1 VSEWQPI
8 EGHDGYSVSRDG
20 QVKGPRGRLLT
31 PWLNDQGYPY
41 VRLGRPRRM
50 ARVHRLVAAA
60 FLPNPEGLPIVNHR
74 DNDRANCCADNLEW
88 ATQWA
93 NLDHAAKQGR
103 MQRDY
108 WIGKRSPNAKLT
120 DEQAA
125 EVRAAYARG
134 GVSWADLGHQF
145 NLGKKSIGRIVKG
158 ESYV

>member
-1 VSEWQPI
+1 MSEWQPI

-31 PWLNDQGYPY
+31 
-41 VRLGRPRRM
+41 
-50 ARVHRLVAAA
+50 
-60 FLPNPEGLPIVNHR
+60 
-74 DNDRANCCADNLEW
+74 
-88 ATQWA
+88 
-93 NLDHAAKQGR
+93 
-103 MQRDY
+103 
-108 WIGKRSPNAKLT
+108 

-134 GVSWADLGHQF
+134 GVSWADLGRQF